1 MNMNIS
7 DYKFEL
13 GDEVITISGKRGT
26 IVRVCDCEMCAA
38 RGFYEPVYLLDGE
51 NHEDYISNLQAKL
64 GFLSFYKIGKYY
76 FNEFDRDDVSSE
88 LKWCEKQAEI
98 LKKRLAF
105 MDKVEAE
112 RNRSLG
118 GDV

>member
-1 MNMNIS
+1 MDMNIS

-26 IVRVCDCEMCAA
+26 IVRVCDCKMCTA
-38 RGFYEPVYLLDGE
+38 RGFYEPVYLIDGE
-51 NHEDYISNLQAKL
+51 THEDYISDFEAEL

-76 FNEFDRDDVSSE
+76 FNEFDRDGELSE
-88 LKWCEKQAEI
+88 LKRCEKYMEI
-98 LKKRLAF
+98 LRKRLAF
-105 MDKVEAE
+105 MDKVEAD

-118 GDV
+118 GD